1 MSTWGPRCSRVD
13 CGSEHDLKRA
23 GRHNVCERCRED
35 FVALMED
42 DGPLPRTEMLQRLD
56 DFLRTPIGIS
66 AEDLFD

>member
-1 MSTWGPRCSRVD
+1 
-13 CGSEHDLKRA
+13 
-23 GRHNVCERCRED
+23 
-35 FVALMED
+35 MED